1 MDTQMEILK
10 GALRQVCALANNDA
24 NDIDIALRAVER
36 EIFNEHFKGKYLIPS
51 SDDPD
56 GETVIVVH
64 DNEAGDCQTRL
75 YRVTGIY
82 DGSVNILTE
91 KGDETLDLSL
101 AVTLEI
107 LNLIKATR
115 DWKEVEK

>member
-1 MDTQMEILK
+1 MDTKIEILK
-10 GALRQVCALANNDA
+10 GALRQVCVLAECDA

-36 EIFNEHFKGKYLIPS
+36 EIFDEYFKGKYLVPS

-56 GETVIVVH
+56 DETVIGVY

-91 KGDETLDLSL
+91 KGDETLELSL
-101 AVTLEI
+101 AVTLE
-107 LNLIKATR
+107 LLKLTKATR

>member
-1 MDTQMEILK
+1 MDTKIEILK
-10 GALRQVCALANNDA
+10 GALRQVCVLAKCDA
-24 NDIDIALRAVER
+24 NDIGIALRAVER
-36 EIFNEHFKGKYLIPS
+36 EIFDEHFKGKYLVPS
-51 SDDPD
+51 SNDPD
-56 GETVIVVH
+56 DETVIVVY

-101 AVTLEI
+101 AVTLE
-107 LNLIKATR
+107 LLKLIKATR